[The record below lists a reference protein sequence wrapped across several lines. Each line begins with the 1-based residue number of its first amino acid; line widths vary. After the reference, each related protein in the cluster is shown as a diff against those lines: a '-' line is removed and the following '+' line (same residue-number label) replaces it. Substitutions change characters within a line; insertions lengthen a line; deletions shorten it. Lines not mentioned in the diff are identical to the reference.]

1 MIILK
6 NNEKLFSDRS
16 SEITQIIKSG
26 HTYVKEIMKSIE
38 LYWDDPRDVSHW
50 IDKAGGYI
58 FNDTVNKTYVK
69 LQYCF
74 INSLSD
80 NETVSLVGND
90 YLVKIRS
97 MYINPENFIQEVKK
111 EILTEDGG
119 KYKTWIKSYS
129 DFKVSNKEY
138 VSILKYMSLC
148 FSGLICPDEWYENK
162 WKSLSIPKS
171 SKINIT
177 NVNQLK
183 DLIHSCIKYILGVG
197 EY

>member
-1 MIILK
+1 MIILR

-16 SEITQIIKSG
+16 TEIIQIIKSG

-38 LYWDDPRDVSHW
+38 LYWDDPKDVSHW

-80 NETVSLVGND
+80 KEIISLVGND
-90 YLVKIRS
+90 SLSKIRVI
-97 MYINPENFIQEVKK
+97 YKNPEEFIQAVKE
-111 EILTEDGG
+111 EILTENGG
-119 KYKTWIKSYS
+119 KYKTWIKSYN
-129 DFKVSNKEY
+129 DFKITNKEY
-138 VSILKYMSLC
+138 INILKYISLC
-148 FSGLICPDEWYENK
+148 FSGYINPNEWYDNT
-162 WKSLSIPKS
+162 WISLNIPKS

-183 DLIHSCIKYILGVG
+183 DLIHLCVKNILGIG
-197 EY
+197 DL